1 MASACVSY
9 DWPTTNARLILSA
22 LIVAMLRKALVD
34 TELSDGTF
42 IPKGSFVSANM
53 TTIHNDPEYYPAP
66 DEFRPWRFSD
76 MREKS
81 AEEALKHQAVN
92 TSTEFLPFGH
102 GRHACPGRFFAVNE
116 LKAMMCYLVMNYDI
130 RAEEEGV
137 RPPNHLSGVVV
148 SPNPDAKVLFRKRA
162 RSS

>member
-1 MASACVSY
+1 MILTLIMLVASL
-9 DWPTTNARLILSA
+9 N
-22 LIVAMLRKALVD
+22 RKAMVD

-42 IPKGSFVSANM
+42 IPKGSFISANM

-66 DEFRPWRFSD
+66 NEFRPWRFSD

-81 AEEALKHQAVN
+81 SEEALKHQAVN

-116 LKAMMCYLVMNYDI
+116 LKAMMCYLVMNYHI

-137 RPPNHLSGVVV
+137 RPPNYLSGLSVV
-148 SPNPDAKVLFRKRA
+148 PNPMAKVLFKRRA
-162 RSS
+162 ESS